1 MGGFPPPKNYNEVNL
16 MTNTVVQ
23 APNEKLHFFNSK
35 EIIANIEELIK
46 FHKKERIAYNKTDYI
61 NALNAIQG
69 NCIPVTNAIEITF
82 DNEELYNRLI
92 IRDLLKDKNV
102 QFKDHLFSLDEQQEI
117 KKNMEEAFVLLN
129 DVNPNIMNTMRKVI
143 GAIACYKV
151 EGYVGG
157 SVSSSMG
164 VIWLHPPKHWKVE
177 DYAEAI
183 YHEFIHHCL
192 YLDDMVYAIFP
203 NQEIANS
210 PEAMTISSILTT
222 KRSIDKAYHSA
233 VVAVGIMYL
242 YHKLGNDERALTF
255 LPNIKRTTDELN
267 TKHKFLG
274 ERGIEILEGMNYF
287 VENLN
292 YDDINSLINK

>member
-1 MGGFPPPKNYNEVNL
+1 MEGILSPLINYEVNL
-16 MTNTVVQ
+16 MTNTATQ
-23 APNEKLHFFNSK
+23 TPNEKLHYFNSQ
-35 EIIANIEELIK
+35 EVIENIEELIK
-46 FHKKERIAYNKTDYI
+46 FYKKERVSYNKKDYI
-61 NALNAIQG
+61 NTLNAIQG
-69 NCIPVTNAIEITF
+69 NFIPVTDGIEITF

-102 QFKDHLFSLDEQQEI
+102 QFKDHIFSLDEQQEI
-117 KKNMEEAFVLLN
+117 RKNMEDAFALLN
-129 DVNPNIMNTMRKVI
+129 NINPNIMSTMKKVI

-157 SVSSSMG
+157 SVSSSIG

-192 YLDDMVYAIFP
+192 YLDDMIYAIFP

-210 PEAMTISSILTT
+210 PEALTISSILTT

-233 VVAVGIMYL
+233 VVAIGIMYM
-242 YHKLGNDERALTF
+242 YHKLGNDERSLTF
-255 LPNIKRTTDELN
+255 LPNIKRTTEELN

-274 ERGIEILEGMNYF
+274 QRGIEILEGMNYF
-287 VENLN
+287 IENLN
-292 YDDINSLINK
+292 YDDIHSLINK